1 MISIMKKLVLAAT
14 VFFSFQASAQQENL
28 NNSVDPV
35 QAVDTLPPV
44 DGYVVKSDFENRKVV
59 PYANIRQTDIAFS
72 KRVWREMDLR
82 VKMNQAF
89 ASPKSSLI
97 NILLEAIQ
105 EGKLRAYD
113 PTPTKDDPNGDS
125 FKTLLAP
132 DQVMARFG
140 GDSILVEEFNENNEV
155 IGSSYQQRDFDATQ
169 VVKFR
174 IKEDWI
180 FDKQRSVFEARIVGI
195 APLIT
200 PQIPGASDI
209 IMPVDGTGTDAG
221 SSAPVDPFDPFA
233 VPAENNTET
242 TTNATPPAD
251 VALPPVGGNSFIPQI
266 DATPAFWVYF
276 PEARH
281 VLVNK
286 EVMNRHNDATGLSYD
301 DIFIKRMFASYIVK
315 QSNPEDLRIKD
326 YISDDME
333 RLFESERIKKSLMDY
348 EQDLWSY

>member
-1 MISIMKKLVLAAT
+1 MIANMKKLV
-14 VFFSFQASAQQENL
+14 FSVAMLISLQALAQQENL
-28 NNSVDPV
+28 TNSVDPI
-35 QAVDTLPPV
+35 DTLPPI
-44 DGYVVKSDFENRKVV
+44 DGYVMKSDVENRKVV

-72 KRVWREMDLR
+72 KRVWREIDLR
-82 VKMNQAF
+82 EKFNQAF

-97 NILLEAIQ
+97 SILLESIQ
-105 EGKLRAYD
+105 AGELRAYD
-113 PTPTKDDPNGDS
+113 PTPTKNDPNGDS

-155 IGSSYQQRDFDATQ
+155 IGSSYQQRDFDPTQ

-200 PQIPGASDI
+200 PQIPGMSDL
-209 IMPVDGTGTDAG
+209 PVGNAADNTENTTA
-221 SSAPVDPFDPFA
+221 DPFDPFA
-233 VPAENNTET
+233 VQSEETAETNET
-242 TTNATPPAD
+242 TGGDTNVPAP
-251 VALPPVGGNSFIPQI
+251 VLPTDTFAPQI

-281 VLVNK
+281 ILVNK
-286 EVMNRHNDATGLSYD
+286 EVMNRNSDATGLSYD
-301 DIFIKRMFASYIVK
+301 DVFIKRMFSSYIVK

-326 YISDDME
+326 YISDDLE

-348 EQDLWSY
+348 EQDLWFY